1 MSVYEVNEIGGD
13 VGGGARV
20 FRPQDHEDGMGL
32 VSAFTEF
39 CASFEY
45 AYRALGRRPP
55 RTSKQRRKEKG
66 GWTPINSIYS
76 WEDLLT
82 ETSKSGSRMS
92 QQMTSDRT

>member
-13 VGGGARV
+13 VGGARV

-45 AYRALGRRPP
+45 AYRALRRRPS
-55 RTSKQRRKEKG
+55 RT
-66 GWTPINSIYS
+66 
-76 WEDLLT
+76 
-82 ETSKSGSRMS
+82 
-92 QQMTSDRT
+92 

>member
-55 RTSKQRRKEKG
+55 KDIETL
-66 GWTPINSIYS
+66 INSIYS

-92 QQMTSDRT
+92 QQMTIDRT